1 MVYKT
6 WLTSAFDFAVG
17 EFPGDA
23 ELRELWQAA
32 WGASP
37 AGFQQILNAC
47 LFHITARHEGR
58 LAVFVKVA
66 GDGPLHVFL
75 LDPTVHPQFRRQGL
89 GKELVTS
96 AASLAAERGAEWLHV
111 DFQRALRRSTRR
123 AGLRAAKRA

>member
-37 AGFQQILNAC
+37 AGFQQILNAPAC
-47 LFHITARHEGR
+47 SISQR
-58 LAVFVKVA
+58 
-66 GDGPLHVFL
+66 
-75 LDPTVHPQFRRQGL
+75 
-89 GKELVTS
+89 VTS
-96 AASLAAERGAEWLHV
+96 GGWLSL
-111 DFQRALRRSTRR
+111 
-123 AGLRAAKRA
+123 

>member
-1 MVYKT
+1 LERIV
-6 WLTSAFDFAVG
+6 SFAVD

-37 AGFQQILNAC
+37 AGFQQSLKAC
-47 LFHITARHEGR
+47 LFHITARHKGR
-58 LAVFVKVA
+58 LVGFVKVA
-66 GDGPLHVFL
+66 GDGASHAFL

-89 GKELVTS
+89 GKELVTR

-111 DFQRALRRSTRR
+111 DFEPALRPFYDACGFARTE
-123 AGLRAAKRA
+123 AGLMRL